1 MTTVIDVVCWDD
13 LDEFGAEITDPIESL
28 RQDNHHR
35 LITPPGQNID
45 DPDFGLGIDRM
56 LSGDD
61 SELGSLAPRIEAEF
75 RKDLRNA
82 QVRATITPTANRN
95 EYEIRIEIVTDTEE
109 LLRMDYLATN
119 GALEVLPNG

>member
-13 LDEFGAEITDPIESL
+13 LDEFGAEITDPLEAL

-75 RKDLRNA
+75 RKDPRNKEVQA
-82 QVRATITPTANRN
+82 LITPLANPG
-95 EYEIRIEIVTDTEE
+95 EFDIAISIVTDEEE
-109 LLRMDYLATN
+109 LLRMDYRATN
-119 GALEVLPNG
+119 GVLETVTP